1 LLVLVCTA
9 LVETILAYLIHR
21 ERSLLLPF
29 YHKAPLILVLQEPL
43 HHSWDTGADL
53 KEVLEAGLS
62 ETVESDIAL
71 YDL

>member
-1 LLVLVCTA
+1 
-9 LVETILAYLIHR
+9 
-21 ERSLLLPF
+21 LLLPF

-43 HHSWDTGADL
+43 HHGWDSGADL

-62 ETVESDIAL
+62 ETVKGDVAL